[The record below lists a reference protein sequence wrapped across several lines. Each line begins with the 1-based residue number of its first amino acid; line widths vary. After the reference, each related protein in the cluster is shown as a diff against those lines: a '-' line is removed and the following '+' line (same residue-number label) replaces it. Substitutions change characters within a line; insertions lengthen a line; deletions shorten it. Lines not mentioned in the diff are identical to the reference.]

1 MTGELIPSPLL
12 PALPGT
18 FPVPAIIADAGE
30 KASEHFLEFF
40 AATIRNPNTR
50 AAYVQAAAQFFRW
63 CEQYQ
68 LQLSTIRPLHVSA
81 YIESKPLT
89 APSIKQHL
97 AALRGLFNWLV
108 IKQVVPDN
116 PAMFVKGPRFSRQIG
131 ITPILEPDQMRKLL
145 DSIPVTREVK
155 LARKHGGGVR
165 VEADVKGLRDRAIIA
180 IMAYTF
186 ARVSAVVKLKRG
198 DYSLQGKRAR
208 LRLLEKGGKEK
219 LVWLHHEAEQY
230 LDAYLEAAHISDAGA
245 PMFQTLN
252 KNHRLTAE
260 GISRR
265 DMLRVVKERCAAAEL
280 PESIC
285 NHTFR
290 GTGITVFLQN
300 GGSLEAAQDMANHS
314 DPRTTKL
321 YDRRKDLATLS
332 EIERRIAFE

>member
-1 MTGELIPSPLL
+1 MTGELLPSPLL
-12 PALPGT
+12 PASPGT
-18 FPVPAIIADAGE
+18 FPVPAVIANAGD

-50 AAYVQAAAQFFRW
+50 TAYVQAAAQFFRW
-63 CEQYQ
+63 CEEYQ

-131 ITPILEPDQMRKLL
+131 ITPILEPDQMRRLL

-155 LARKHGGGVR
+155 IARKHGGGVR

-230 LDAYLEAAHISDAGA
+230 LDAYLGAAHIRDNAA
-245 PMFQTLN
+245 PMFQTLD
-252 KNHRLTAE
+252 KSHRLTAE

>member
-1 MTGELIPSPLL
+1 M
-12 PALPGT
+12 
-18 FPVPAIIADAGE
+18 
-30 KASEHFLEFF
+30 
-40 AATIRNPNTR
+40 
-50 AAYVQAAAQFFRW
+50 W
-63 CEQYQ
+63 
-68 LQLSTIRPLHVSA
+68 
-81 YIESKPLT
+81 
-89 APSIKQHL
+89 
-97 AALRGLFNWLV
+97 
-108 IKQVVPDN
+108 
-116 PAMFVKGPRFSRQIG
+116 
-131 ITPILEPDQMRKLL
+131 
-145 DSIPVTREVK
+145 
-155 LARKHGGGVR
+155 GVR

-186 ARVSAVVKLKRG
+186 ARVSAVLKLKRG

-219 LVWLHHEAEQY
+219 LVWLHHEAEEY
-230 LDAYLEAAHISDAGA
+230 LDAYLEAAHISEAGA
-245 PMFQTLN
+245 PVFQTIT
-252 KNHRLTAE
+252 KNHRLTGE

-265 DMLRVVKERCAAAEL
+265 DMLRIVKERCAAADL

-290 GTGITVFLQN
+290 GTGITVLLQN

>member
-1 MTGELIPSPLL
+1 MAAELLPSPLL
-12 PALPGT
+12 PTLPGY
-18 FPVPAIIADAGE
+18 FPVPAIVADAGG

-50 AAYVQAAAQFFRW
+50 QAYVQAAAQFFRW
-63 CEQYQ
+63 CEGYG
-68 LQLSTIRPLHVSA
+68 LQLGTIRPLHVSA

-108 IKQVVPDN
+108 IRQVVPDN
-116 PAMFVKGPRFSRQIG
+116 PALFVKGPRFSRQVG
-131 ITPILEPDQMRKLL
+131 ITPILEPDQMRALL
-145 DSIPVTREVK
+145 NSIPVTREVK
-155 LARKHGGGVR
+155 ITKKHGGGVM
-165 VEADVKGLRDRAIIA
+165 VAADAKGLRDRVIIA
-180 IMAYTF
+180 IMGYTF
-186 ARVSAVVKLKRG
+186 ARVSAVLKLKRS

-208 LRLLEKGGKEK
+208 LRLLEKGNKEK
-219 LVWLHHEAEQY
+219 LVWLHHEAEEY
-230 LDAYLEAAHISDAGA
+230 LDAYLEMAQITEADA
-245 PMFQTLN
+245 PLFQTLD
-252 KNHRLTAE
+252 KNHRLS
-260 GISRR
+260 GLPIMRR
-265 DMLRVVKERCAAAEL
+265 DMLRIVKERCATAGL

-332 EIERRIAFE
+332 EIERRIAF